1 MILLGEEGSGG
12 GSLSVGE
19 SMKKR
24 FFDGIPFYLY
34 REVEDRK
41 EAEEIAENLR
51 RRGWYARVIST
62 GKKVKVY
69 VSTNP
74 RWFFEFLKI

>member
-74 RWFFEFLKI
+74 RWFFDFREI

>member
-1 MILLGEEGSGG
+1 MVY
-12 GSLSVGE
+12 LSIYIE
-19 SMKKR
+19 RWK
-24 FFDGIPFYLY
+24 IY

-74 RWFFEFLKI
+74 RWFFDFLKI

>member
-1 MILLGEEGSGG
+1 
-12 GSLSVGE
+12 
-19 SMKKR
+19 MKKR

-74 RWFFEFLKI
+74 RWFFDFLKI